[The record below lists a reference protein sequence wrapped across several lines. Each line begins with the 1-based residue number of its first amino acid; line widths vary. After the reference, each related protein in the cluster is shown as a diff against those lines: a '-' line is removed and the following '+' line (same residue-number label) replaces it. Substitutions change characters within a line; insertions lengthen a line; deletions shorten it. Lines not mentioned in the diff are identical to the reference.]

1 MTGSLFRSFF
11 WAVIL
16 ASAIAWV
23 YLGIVISP
31 AREAILIEDSVL
43 GLSPEVVRSGEWRF
57 VPERAFPDRILLHR
71 VYTGRRN
78 LHFHFKAPAGQTEFL
93 ALDDTFQVQIQL
105 ELAFGLIPDRLT
117 QLFVALGSDGFGNLD
132 LFIESRLQHLLE
144 KELASR
150 FDTPADLED
159 LGEDLEAFLLSAECL
174 RLFNGV
180 LSPYGIEMEEVFIKK
195 MYVPPADS
203 YRRALARSDEII
215 DSRLRQAQAASED
228 LMRSRVAGKKDE
240 YYFARLE
247 KMGGLL
253 RRFPELRE
261 YLAIDKL
268 SEQVDVMV
276 VPYDRWSGERQKPP
290 LPEKAEATPP
300 ERRRV
305 LPEFGLPGGFRD
317 LTPP

>member
-11 WAVIL
+11 WAIIL
-16 ASAIAWV
+16 ASTIAWV

-43 GLSPEVVRSGEWRF
+43 GLNPRPVRSGEWRF
-57 VPERAFPDRILLHR
+57 VPERAFPGRILLHR

-93 ALDDTFQVQIQL
+93 ALDDTFQVQINL
-105 ELAFGLIPDRLT
+105 ELAFGLNTEQLT
-117 QLFVALGSDGFGNLD
+117 TLFVALGSDGFSNLD

-144 KELASR
+144 KELAAR
-150 FDTPADLED
+150 FDSPADLED
-159 LGEDLEAFLLSAECL
+159 LAEELEDFLQSPQSVE
-174 RLFNGV
+174 LFNRALG
-180 LSPYGIEMEEVFIKK
+180 PHGIEIEEVFIKR

-215 DSRLRQAQAASED
+215 DSRLEQAQAGSED
-228 LMRSRVAGKKDE
+228 LMRSDLQSKKDK
-240 YYFARLE
+240 YYFDRLE

-261 YLAIDKL
+261 YLAVDKL

-276 VPYDRWSGERQKPP
+276 VPYDRWTGERQQPA
-290 LPEKAEATPP
+290 LPEKVEGEGQP
-300 ERRRV
+300 RRRV